1 MSFSGTTVEQRSKE
15 VEALKSFLTYSL
27 IGSLAL
33 HIGVLSSGIGNYL
46 TRVPT
51 GEEEPIEFA
60 VVDSP
65 TAEPEKPIAEIPEE
79 IKKEPEVVQ
88 KQPIETTP
96 VEKIQPQEQITA
108 VTQKPQPTNTQP
120 KAIATKP
127 EVPAKSA
134 PIPRSPLS
142 EDSKASSA
150 GGGGG
155 GGGGGSGVGLGS
167 GSGIAVSTSTGTGTG
182 GGTGTGTGGGVGS
195 GTGTGTG
202 SGIGSGTG
210 SGIGSGTGTGGGVG
224 SGTGTG
230 TGSGIGS
237 GTGSG
242 IGSGTGS
249 GIGSGTGSGI
259 GSGTGSGIGSGTGN
273 ETGNRPAVAT
283 GPTLPKINNSGNG
296 NGRAACRECNAK
308 YPEAARRRGVEGRVE
323 VAVDTDAQGNVT
335 NVRIAR
341 SSGNRDLDEE
351 TARQA
356 REWKLKPA
364 EGGRQGVSIATEFAI
379 KGSQRSRQVQERQA
393 QRQAQERTQQTTAAN
408 STEETPRRRRRE
420 LTPSSNN
427 EARATK
433 PAISGFSR
441 RLEPQR
447 AESPA
452 TNSSSEARTTRT
464 QGTARESLRR
474 IQRERA
480 TSNSSQKPQAP
491 INRRRR
497 RDNASQNKL
506 RESLRGLR
514 QQPQSQPATP
524 SQQ

>member
-1 MSFSGTTVEQRSKE
+1 MSFSGITVEQRSKE

-33 HIGVLSSGIGNYL
+33 HIGVLSSGISNYL

-51 GEEEPIEFA
+51 GEEEPIEVA
-60 VVDSP
+60 IVDAP

-79 IKKEPEVVQ
+79 IKKEPEVIQ
-88 KQPIETTP
+88 KQPIETLP
-96 VEKIQPQEQITA
+96 VEKIQQQEQITA
-108 VTQKPQPTNTQP
+108 VATKPQPINTLP
-120 KAIATKP
+120 KAIPSKP
-127 EVPAKSA
+127 EVAVKSA
-134 PIPRSPLS
+134 SVPRSPLS

-155 GGGGGSGVGLGS
+155 GGGGGGSGVGLGS
-167 GSGIAVSTSTGTGTG
+167 GSGIAVGTSSGTGPG
-182 GGTGTGTGGGVGS
+182 GGTGTGTGGGIGS

-202 SGIGSGTG
+202 SGI
-210 SGIGSGTGTGGGVG
+210 
-224 SGTGTG
+224 
-230 TGSGIGS
+230 GSGIGS

-259 GSGTGSGIGSGTGN
+259 GSGTGSGIGSGTGSGV
-273 ETGNRPAVAT
+273 GNRPTVAT
-283 GPTLPKINNSGNG
+283 APTAPTPPKINSSGNG

-364 EGGRQGVSIATEFAI
+364 QGGRQGVSIATEFAI
-379 KGSQRSRQVQERQA
+379 KGSRRSRQVQERQA
-393 QRQAQERTQQTTAAN
+393 QRQAQERTQQTAAAN
-408 STEETPRRRRRE
+408 STQENPRRRRRE
-420 LTPSSNN
+420 LTPPSSN
-427 EARATK
+427 EARATR

-447 AESPA
+447 TESPA
-452 TNSSSEARTTRT
+452 RNSSSGARTNRS
-464 QGTARESLRR
+464 QGSARESLRR
-474 IQRERA
+474 IRSERA
-480 TSNSSQKPQAP
+480 GSNSSQQPQATT
-491 INRRRR
+491 NRRRR
-497 RDNASQNKL
+497 RDNTSQNKL
-506 RESLRGLR
+506 RDSLRRLR
-514 QQPQSQPATP
+514 QQPQSQPAAP

>member
-33 HIGVLSSGIGNYL
+33 HIGVLSSGIGNSL

-51 GEEEPIEFA
+51 GKEEPIEFA
-60 VVDSP
+60 IVDSP

-79 IKKEPEVVQ
+79 IKKEPEIVQ
-88 KQPIETTP
+88 KQPTETPP
-96 VEKIQPQEQITA
+96 VEKIQQQEQITA
-108 VTQKPQPTNTQP
+108 VAQKPQLTNTPP
-120 KAIATKP
+120 KAIVTKP
-127 EVPAKSA
+127 EVPVKSA
-134 PIPRSPLS
+134 PVPQSAPEVPIKSASIPQSARS

-155 GGGGGSGVGLGS
+155 GGGSGVALGS
-167 GSGIAVSTSTGTGTG
+167 GSGIAIGTSSGTGTG
-182 GGTGTGTGGGVGS
+182 GGTGTGTGGG
-195 GTGTGTG
+195 
-202 SGIGSGTG
+202 I
-210 SGIGSGTGTGGGVG
+210 
-224 SGTGTG
+224 
-230 TGSGIGS
+230 GSGIGS

-259 GSGTGSGIGSGTGN
+259 GSGTGSGIGN
-273 ETGNRPAVAT
+273 EVGNRPTVAT
-283 GPTLPKINNSGNG
+283 APIAPTPPKINSSGNGNG

-341 SSGNRDLDEE
+341 SSGNRELDEE

-364 EGGRQGVSIATEFAI
+364 DGGRQGVSIATEFAI
-379 KGSQRSRQVQERQA
+379 QGSRRY
-393 QRQAQERTQQTTAAN
+393 RQAQERKTQRQAEERTRQTTAAN
-408 STEETPRRRRRE
+408 NSTEEAPRRRRRE
-420 LTPSSNN
+420 LPPSSN
-427 EARATK
+427 EATTTK
-433 PAISGFSR
+433 PAISGLSR

-447 AESPA
+447 AESPS
-452 TNSSSEARTTRT
+452 TSSSSEARTTRT
-464 QGTARESLRR
+464 QGNARESLRR
-474 IQRERA
+474 LRREPTA
-480 TSNSSQKPQAP
+480 TDSSQKPQATT
-491 INRRRR
+491 NRRRR
-497 RDNASQNKL
+497 RDNTSQDKL
-506 RESLRGLR
+506 RESLRRLR
-514 QQPQSQPATP
+514 QQPQSQPAVP

>member
-1 MSFSGTTVEQRSKE
+1 MSFSGITVEQRSKE

-33 HIGVLSSGIGNYL
+33 HIGVLSSGISNYL

-51 GEEEPIEFA
+51 GEEEPIEVA
-60 VVDSP
+60 IVDSP
-65 TAEPEKPIAEIPEE
+65 TAEPEKSIADIPEE

-88 KQPIETTP
+88 KQPIETLP
-96 VEKIQPQEQITA
+96 VEKIQQQEQITA
-108 VTQKPQPTNTQP
+108 VAQKLQPTNTPP

-127 EVPAKSA
+127 EVPVKSA
-134 PIPRSPLS
+134 PIPRSAPEVPVKSASIPRSLLS
-142 EDSKASSA
+142 GDSKANSPG

-167 GSGIAVSTSTGTGTG
+167 GSGIAVGTSSGTGAG
-182 GGTGTGTGGGVGS
+182 GGTGTGTGGGFGS

-202 SGIGSGTG
+202 SGTG
-210 SGIGSGTGTGGGVG
+210 SGIGSGSG
-224 SGTGTG
+224 SGT
-230 TGSGIGS
+230 GS

-249 GIGSGTGSGI
+249 GIGNGV
-259 GSGTGSGIGSGTGN
+259 
-273 ETGNRPAVAT
+273 GNRPTVAT
-283 GPTLPKINNSGNG
+283 APTAATPPKINSPG

-308 YPEAARRRGVEGRVE
+308 YPEAARRQKVEGRVE

-341 SSGNRDLDEE
+341 SSGNRELDEE

-356 REWKLKPA
+356 RDWKLKPA

-393 QRQAQERTQQTTAAN
+393 QREAQERTQQAAAAN
-408 STEETPRRRRRE
+408 STQENPRRRRRE
-420 LTPSSNN
+420 LPPSSN

-447 AESPA
+447 GESPA
-452 TNSSSEARTTRT
+452 RSSSSEARTTRT
-464 QGTARESLRR
+464 RESARDSLRR
-474 IQRERA
+474 IRRER
-480 TSNSSQKPQAP
+480 TVTDSSQKPQATT
-491 INRRRR
+491 NRRR

-506 RESLRGLR
+506 RESLRRLR
-514 QQPQSQPATP
+514 QQPQSQPAAP

>member
-33 HIGVLSSGIGNYL
+33 HIGVLSSGISNYL

-51 GEEEPIEFA
+51 GEEEPIEVA
-60 VVDSP
+60 IVDSP

-79 IKKEPEVVQ
+79 IKKEPEIVQ
-88 KQPIETTP
+88 KQPIETPP
-96 VEKIQPQEQITA
+96 VEKFEQITA
-108 VTQKPQPTNTQP
+108 VPQKPQPISTPP
-120 KAIATKP
+120 KAIPIEPKVA
-127 EVPAKSA
+127 VKSA
-134 PIPRSPLS
+134 PIPRAVPEVPVKSASSIPQSAPS
-142 EDSKASSA
+142 EDSKASSP
-150 GGGGG
+150 GGGG

-167 GSGIAVSTSTGTGTG
+167 GSGIAVGTSSGTGPG
-182 GGTGTGTGGGVGS
+182 GGTGTGTGGGIGS
-195 GTGTGTG
+195 GTGT
-202 SGIGSGTG
+202 GIGSGTG
-210 SGIGSGTGTGGGVG
+210 SGI
-224 SGTGTG
+224 
-230 TGSGIGS
+230 
-237 GTGSG
+237 
-242 IGSGTGS
+242 GS

-273 ETGNRPAVAT
+273 RPTVAT
-283 GPTLPKINNSGNG
+283 APTTPKINSSGNG

-351 TARQA
+351 TKRQA
-356 REWKLKPA
+356 RDWKLKPA
-364 EGGRQGVSIATEFAI
+364 EGGRQGVSIATEYAI
-379 KGSQRSRQVQERQA
+379 KGSRRSRQVQERRIQREA
-393 QRQAQERTQQTTAAN
+393 QERERTQQTTAAN
-408 STEETPRRRRRE
+408 STEAAPRRRRRE
-420 LTPSSNN
+420 LAPPS
-427 EARATK
+427 R

-452 TNSSSEARTTRT
+452 RNSSSEARTTRT

-474 IQRERA
+474 IRREQ
-480 TSNSSQKPQAP
+480 TTTDSSQKPQVTT
-491 INRRRR
+491 NRRRR
-497 RDNASQNKL
+497 RDNTTQNKL
-506 RESLRGLR
+506 RDSLRRLR
-514 QQPQSQPATP
+514 QQPQSQPAAP

>member
-1 MSFSGTTVEQRSKE
+1 MSFSGITVEQRSKE

-33 HIGVLSSGIGNYL
+33 HIGVLSSGVSNYL

-60 VVDSP
+60 IVDSP

-88 KQPIETTP
+88 KQSIETPP
-96 VEKIQPQEQITA
+96 VEKFEQITA
-108 VTQKPQPTNTQP
+108 VPQKPQPINTPP
-120 KAIATKP
+120 KAIPIKP
-127 EVPAKSA
+127 EVAVKSA
-134 PIPRSPLS
+134 PIPRSVPEVPVKSASIPQSAPS

-150 GGGGG
+150 GGGGGG

-167 GSGIAVSTSTGTGTG
+167 GSGIAVGTSSGTGTG
-182 GGTGTGTGGGVGS
+182 GGTGTGTGGG
-195 GTGTGTG
+195 
-202 SGIGSGTG
+202 I
-210 SGIGSGTGTGGGVG
+210 G

-259 GSGTGSGIGSGTGN
+259 GSGIGSGTGN
-273 ETGNRPAVAT
+273 RPTVAT
-283 GPTLPKINNSGNG
+283 GPTSPKINSSGNG

-379 KGSQRSRQVQERQA
+379 KGSRRSRQVQERQA
-393 QRQAQERTQQTTAAN
+393 QRQAEERTRQTTATN

-420 LTPSSNN
+420 LAPPS
-427 EARATK
+427 R

-452 TNSSSEARTTRT
+452 RNSSSEARTTPT

-474 IQRERA
+474 IQREQ
-480 TSNSSQKPQAP
+480 TTTDSSQKPQETT
-491 INRRRR
+491 NRRRR
-497 RDNASQNKL
+497 RDNTSQNKL
-506 RESLRGLR
+506 RDSLRRLR
-514 QQPQSQPATP
+514 QQPQAQPAAP

>member
-1 MSFSGTTVEQRSKE
+1 MSFSGITVEQRSKE

-33 HIGVLSSGIGNYL
+33 HIGVLSSGISNYL

-51 GEEEPIEFA
+51 GEEEAIEFA
-60 VVDSP
+60 IVDSP

-79 IKKEPEVVQ
+79 IKKEPEIVQ
-88 KQPIETTP
+88 KQPIETPP
-96 VEKIQPQEQITA
+96 VEKVQQEEQITA
-108 VTQKPQPTNTQP
+108 VTQKPQPTNTLP
-120 KAIATKP
+120 EAIATKP
-127 EVPAKSA
+127 EVSVKSA

-142 EDSKASSA
+142 EDSKASSV
-150 GGGGG
+150 G

-167 GSGIAVSTSTGTGTG
+167 GSGIAVGTSSGTGSG

-202 SGIGSGTG
+202 SGIGSG
-210 SGIGSGTGTGGGVG
+210 
-224 SGTGTG
+224 
-230 TGSGIGS
+230 IGS

-242 IGSGTGS
+242 IGSG
-249 GIGSGTGSGI
+249 IGSGTGSG
-259 GSGTGSGIGSGTGN
+259 
-273 ETGNRPAVAT
+273 TGNRPTVGTA
-283 GPTLPKINNSGNG
+283 PTSPRINSSGNG

-379 KGSQRSRQVQERQA
+379 QGSRRYRQVQERKTQRQA
-393 QRQAQERTQQTTAAN
+393 EERQAQERTQQTTAAN
-408 STEETPRRRRRE
+408 STEEAPRRRRRE
-420 LTPSSNN
+420 LAPPS
-427 EARATK
+427 R

-447 AESPA
+447 VENTS
-452 TNSSSEARTTRT
+452 TNSSSETRTTRT

-474 IQRERA
+474 IQHERA
-480 TSNSSQKPQAP
+480 TTNSSQKPQAP

-514 QQPQSQPATP
+514 QQPQSQPAAP

>member
-1 MSFSGTTVEQRSKE
+1 MSFSGITVEQRSKE

-33 HIGVLSSGIGNYL
+33 HIGVLSSGISNYL

-51 GEEEPIEFA
+51 GEEEPIEVA
-60 VVDSP
+60 IVDSP
-65 TAEPEKPIAEIPEE
+65 TAEPEKPIADIPEE

-88 KQPIETTP
+88 KQPIETLP
-96 VEKIQPQEQITA
+96 VEKIQQQEQITA
-108 VTQKPQPTNTQP
+108 IAQKLQPTNTPP

-127 EVPAKSA
+127 EVPVKSA
-134 PIPRSPLS
+134 PIPRSAPEVPVKSASIPRSLLS
-142 EDSKASSA
+142 GDSKASSA
-150 GGGGG
+150 GGGGGG

-167 GSGIAVSTSTGTGTG
+167 GSGIAVGTSSGTGPG
-182 GGTGTGTGGGVGS
+182 GGTGTGTGG
-195 GTGTGTG
+195 
-202 SGIGSGTG
+202 
-210 SGIGSGTGTGGGVG
+210 
-224 SGTGTG
+224 
-230 TGSGIGS
+230 GIGS

-259 GSGTGSGIGSGTGN
+259 GSGTGSGIGSGSGSGIGSGTGSGIGSGSGSGIGN
-273 ETGNRPAVAT
+273 GVGNRPTVAT
-283 GPTLPKINNSGNG
+283 APTAATPPKINSPG

-393 QRQAQERTQQTTAAN
+393 QREAQERTQQTTAAN
-408 STEETPRRRRRE
+408 STEESPRRRRRE
-420 LTPSSNN
+420 LPPSSN

-447 AESPA
+447 RESPSR
-452 TNSSSEARTTRT
+452 NSSSEARTTRT
-464 QGTARESLRR
+464 QESARDSLRR
-474 IQRERA
+474 IRRER
-480 TSNSSQKPQAP
+480 TVTDSSQKPQATT
-491 INRRRR
+491 NRRR
-497 RDNASQNKL
+497 RDNTSQNKL
-506 RESLRGLR
+506 RESLRRLR
-514 QQPQSQPATP
+514 QQPQSQPAAP

>member
-1 MSFSGTTVEQRSKE
+1 MSFSGITVEQRSKE

-33 HIGVLSSGIGNYL
+33 HIGVLSSGISNYL

-51 GEEEPIEFA
+51 GEEEPIELA
-60 VVDSP
+60 LVDAP
-65 TAEPEKPIAEIPEE
+65 TAEPEKPIAEIPKE
-79 IKKEPEVVQ
+79 INKEPEVVQ
-88 KQPIETTP
+88 KQPIETPP
-96 VEKIQPQEQITA
+96 VEKFEQITA
-108 VTQKPQPTNTQP
+108 VPQKPQPIDTPP
-120 KAIATKP
+120 KAIPIEPKVA
-127 EVPAKSA
+127 VKSA
-134 PIPRSPLS
+134 PIPRAVPEVPVKSASSIPQSAPS
-142 EDSKASSA
+142 EDSKASSPG

-167 GSGIAVSTSTGTGTG
+167 GSGIAVGTNSGTGPG
-182 GGTGTGTGGGVGS
+182 GGTGTGSGGGIGS

-210 SGIGSGTGTGGGVG
+210 SGIGSG
-224 SGTGTG
+224 
-230 TGSGIGS
+230 IGS
-237 GTGSG
+237 GRGSG

-273 ETGNRPAVAT
+273 RPTVAT
-283 GPTLPKINNSGNG
+283 APTTPKINSSGNG

-351 TARQA
+351 TKRQA
-356 REWKLKPA
+356 RDWKLKPT
-364 EGGRQGVSIATEFAI
+364 EGGRQGVSIATEYAI
-379 KGSQRSRQVQERQA
+379 KGSRRSRQVQERRT
-393 QRQAQERTQQTTAAN
+393 QRQAQETQRSQQTTAAN
-408 STEETPRRRRRE
+408 STQETPRRRRRE
-420 LTPSSNN
+420 LAPPS
-427 EARATK
+427 R

-452 TNSSSEARTTRT
+452 RNSSSEARTTRT

-474 IQRERA
+474 IQREQ
-480 TSNSSQKPQAP
+480 TTTDSSQKPQTTT
-491 INRRRR
+491 NRRRR

-506 RESLRGLR
+506 RDSLRRLR

>member
-33 HIGVLSSGIGNYL
+33 HIGVLSLGIGNYL

-51 GEEEPIEFA
+51 GEEEPIEVA
-60 VVDSP
+60 IVDSP
-65 TAEPEKPIAEIPEE
+65 TAEPEKPIAEISEE

-88 KQPIETTP
+88 KQPIETP
-96 VEKIQPQEQITA
+96 SVEKIQQQEQITA
-108 VTQKPQPTNTQP
+108 VATKPQPTNTPPQ
-120 KAIATKP
+120 AIVTKP
-127 EVPAKSA
+127 EVPVKSTSA
-134 PIPRSPLS
+134 PRPALS
-142 EDSKASSA
+142 GDSKASSVG

-167 GSGIAVSTSTGTGTG
+167 GSGIAVGTSSGTGSG
-182 GGTGTGTGGGVGS
+182 GGTGTGTGGGIGS

-202 SGIGSGTG
+202 SGIGSG
-210 SGIGSGTGTGGGVG
+210 S
-224 SGTGTG
+224 
-230 TGSGIGS
+230 GSGIGS

-242 IGSGTGS
+242 TGS
-249 GIGSGTGSGI
+249 GIGSGSGNGI
-259 GSGTGSGIGSGTGN
+259 GNGVGN
-273 ETGNRPAVAT
+273 GNRPTVAT
-283 GPTLPKINNSGNG
+283 APTPPKINSSGNG

-335 NVRIAR
+335 NVRVAR

-351 TARQA
+351 TMRQA
-356 REWKLKPA
+356 RDWKLKPA

-379 KGSQRSRQVQERQA
+379 QGSRRSRQVQERKR
-393 QRQAQERTQQTTAAN
+393 QREAEERTQQTTAAN
-408 STEETPRRRRRE
+408 STEEAPKRRRRE
-420 LTPSSNN
+420 LTPSSN
-427 EARATK
+427 EPTRATR

-441 RLEPQR
+441 RLEPQTG
-447 AESPA
+447 ESTA
-452 TNSSSEARTTRT
+452 STTRT

-474 IQRERA
+474 IRREQTA
-480 TSNSSQKPQAP
+480 NDSSQKPQPTA
-491 INRRRR
+491 NNRRR

-506 RESLRGLR
+506 RDSLRRLR
-514 QQPQSQPATP
+514 PQPQSQPAAPPAT
-524 SQQ
+524 SQE

>member
-51 GEEEPIEFA
+51 GEDEPIEVA
-60 VVDSP
+60 IVDSP

-88 KQPIETTP
+88 KQPIETPP
-96 VEKIQPQEQITA
+96 VEKVQQQEQITA
-108 VTQKPQPTNTQP
+108 VAQKPQPTNTP
-120 KAIATKP
+120 PEAIATKP
-127 EVPAKSA
+127 EVPVKSA
-134 PIPRSPLS
+134 PIPRSAPEVPVKSASIPRSLLS

-150 GGGGG
+150 GGGG

-167 GSGIAVSTSTGTGTG
+167 GSGIAVGTSSGTGTG
-182 GGTGTGTGGGVGS
+182 GGTGTGTGGG
-195 GTGTGTG
+195 
-202 SGIGSGTG
+202 IGS
-210 SGIGSGTGTGGGVG
+210 
-224 SGTGTG
+224 G

-259 GSGTGSGIGSGTGN
+259 GSGTGSGIGSGIGN
-273 ETGNRPAVAT
+273 ATGNRPTVAT
-283 GPTLPKINNSGNG
+283 APTPPKINSSGNG

-364 EGGRQGVSIATEFAI
+364 DGGRQGVSIATEFAI

-393 QRQAQERTQQTTAAN
+393 QRQAEERTRQTTATN
-408 STEETPRRRRRE
+408 STQENPRRRRRE
-420 LTPSSNN
+420 LTPPSSN

-447 AESPA
+447 AENTA
-452 TNSSSEARTTRT
+452 RNSSSEARTTRT
-464 QGTARESLRR
+464 QGSVRESLRR
-474 IQRERA
+474 IQRER
-480 TSNSSQKPQAP
+480 TTTDSSQKPQETT
-491 INRRRR
+491 NRRRR
-497 RDNASQNKL
+497 RDNTSQNKL
-506 RESLRGLR
+506 RDSLRRLR
-514 QQPQSQPATP
+514 PQPQSQPAAP

>member
-46 TRVPT
+46 TKVPT

-79 IKKEPEVVQ
+79 IKKEPLIVQ
-88 KQPIETTP
+88 KQPIETPP
-96 VEKIQPQEQITA
+96 VEKIQQEEQITT
-108 VTQKPQPTNTQP
+108 VTRKPQPTNTLP

-127 EVPAKSA
+127 EVAVKSA
-134 PIPRSPLS
+134 PVPQSAPP
-142 EDSKASSA
+142 KSSA
-150 GGGGG
+150 GG

-167 GSGIAVSTSTGTGTG
+167 GSGIAVGTSTGTGTG
-182 GGTGTGTGGGVGS
+182 GGTGTGTGGGIGS
-195 GTGTGTG
+195 GTGTGIGSGTG
-202 SGIGSGTG
+202 SGTGTGIGSGTG
-210 SGIGSGTGTGGGVG
+210 SGIGSGV
-224 SGTGTG
+224 
-230 TGSGIGS
+230 
-237 GTGSG
+237 
-242 IGSGTGS
+242 
-249 GIGSGTGSGI
+249 
-259 GSGTGSGIGSGTGN
+259 
-273 ETGNRPAVAT
+273 ENRPTVAT
-283 GPTLPKINNSGNG
+283 APIAPTPPTINTSGNGNGNG

-308 YPEAARRRGVEGRVE
+308 YPEAARRRGVEGKVE

-341 SSGNRDLDEE
+341 SSGNRELDEE

-379 KGSQRSRQVQERQA
+379 KGSRRSRELEQRQA
-393 QRQAQERTQQTTAAN
+393 QRQAEERQAQERAQQTTAAN
-408 STEETPRRRRRE
+408 STEESPRRRRRE
-420 LTPSSNN
+420 LAPSSN
-427 EARATK
+427 EATTTK
-433 PAISGFSR
+433 PAISGLSR

-447 AESPA
+447 AESG
-452 TNSSSEARTTRT
+452 TTSSSSEARTTRT
-464 QGTARESLRR
+464 QGNVRESLRR
-474 IQRERA
+474 LRREPAA
-480 TSNSSQKPQAP
+480 TDSSQKPPATT
-491 INRRRR
+491 NRRQ
-497 RDNASQNKL
+497 RDNTSQNKL
-506 RESLRGLR
+506 RESLRRLR
-514 QQPQSQPATP
+514 AQPQPQSQPATP

>member
-60 VVDSP
+60 IVDSP

-79 IKKEPEVVQ
+79 IKKEPEFVQ
-88 KQPIETTP
+88 KP
-96 VEKIQPQEQITA
+96 VEKVQQQFEQITA
-108 VTQKPQPTNTQP
+108 VPQKLQPTNTPP
-120 KAIATKP
+120 KAIVSKP
-127 EVPAKSA
+127 EVPVKSA
-134 PIPRSPLS
+134 PVPQSAREVPIKSAPVPQSAPS
-142 EDSKASSA
+142 EASSA
-150 GGGGG
+150 GGG

-167 GSGIAVSTSTGTGTG
+167 GSGIAVGTSTGTGTG
-182 GGTGTGTGGGVGS
+182 GGTGTGTGGG
-195 GTGTGTG
+195 
-202 SGIGSGTG
+202 IGSGTG
-210 SGIGSGTGTGGGVG
+210 SGI
-224 SGTGTG
+224 
-230 TGSGIGS
+230 GSGIGS

-259 GSGTGSGIGSGTGN
+259 GSGTGSGIGN
-273 ETGNRPAVAT
+273 ETGNRPTVAT
-283 GPTLPKINNSGNG
+283 RPIAPTPPKINSSGNG

-379 KGSQRSRQVQERQA
+379 QGSRRYRQVQERKT
-393 QRQAQERTQQTTAAN
+393 QRQAEERTQQTTAAN
-408 STEETPRRRRRE
+408 STEESPRRRRRE
-420 LTPSSNN
+420 LAPSS
-427 EARATK
+427 R

-441 RLEPQR
+441 RLESQR
-447 AESPA
+447 VENTS
-452 TNSSSEARTTRT
+452 TNSSSETRTTRT
-464 QGTARESLRR
+464 QETARESLRR

-480 TSNSSQKPQAP
+480 TTNSSQKPQAP
-491 INRRRR
+491 INRRR

-514 QQPQSQPATP
+514 QQPQSQPAAP

>member
-1 MSFSGTTVEQRSKE
+1 MSFSGITVEQRSKE

-33 HIGVLSSGIGNYL
+33 HIGVLSSGISNYL

-51 GEEEPIEFA
+51 GEDDAIELA
-60 VVDSP
+60 IVDAP

-79 IKKEPEVVQ
+79 IKKQPEIVQ
-88 KQPIETTP
+88 KQPIETPP
-96 VEKIQPQEQITA
+96 VEKFEQITA
-108 VTQKPQPTNTQP
+108 VPQKPQPINTPP
-120 KAIATKP
+120 KAIPIKP
-127 EVPAKSA
+127 EVAVKSA
-134 PIPRSPLS
+134 PIPRSLPELPVKSAPIPQSAPS

-150 GGGGG
+150 GGGGGG

-167 GSGIAVSTSTGTGTG
+167 GSGIAVGTSSGTGPG
-182 GGTGTGTGGGVGS
+182 GGTGTGTGGGIGS

-202 SGIGSGTG
+202 N
-210 SGIGSGTGTGGGVG
+210 
-224 SGTGTG
+224 
-230 TGSGIGS
+230 GIGS

-259 GSGTGSGIGSGTGN
+259 GSGTGSGIGSGV
-273 ETGNRPAVAT
+273 GNRPTVAT
-283 GPTLPKINNSGNG
+283 GPTPPKTNSSGNG

-323 VAVDTDAQGNVT
+323 VAVDTDAEGNVT

-351 TARQA
+351 TKRQA
-356 REWKLKPA
+356 RDWKLKPA
-364 EGGRQGVSIATEFAI
+364 QGGRQGVSIATEFALQ
-379 KGSQRSRQVQERQA
+379 GSRRYRQVQERKT
-393 QRQAQERTQQTTAAN
+393 QRQAQERERTQQTTAAN
-408 STEETPRRRRRE
+408 STEAAPRRRRRE
-420 LTPSSNN
+420 LTPPSS
-427 EARATK
+427 

-452 TNSSSEARTTRT
+452 RNSSPEARTTRT
-464 QGTARESLRR
+464 QGSTRESLRR
-474 IQRERA
+474 IQPA
-480 TSNSSQKPQAP
+480 TTDSSQKPEATT
-491 INRRRR
+491 NRRRR
-497 RDNASQNKL
+497 RDNTSQNKL
-506 RESLRGLR
+506 RDSLRRLR

>member
-1 MSFSGTTVEQRSKE
+1 MSFSGITVEQRSKE

-33 HIGVLSSGIGNYL
+33 HIGVLSSGVSNYL

-51 GEEEPIEFA
+51 GEEEPIEVA
-60 VVDSP
+60 IVDAP

-88 KQPIETTP
+88 KQPIETPP
-96 VEKIQPQEQITA
+96 VEKFEQITA
-108 VTQKPQPTNTQP
+108 VPQKPQPINTPP
-120 KAIATKP
+120 KAIAIKP
-127 EVPAKSA
+127 EVAVKSA
-134 PIPRSPLS
+134 PIPRSVPEVPVKSAPIPQSAAS

-150 GGGGG
+150 GGG

-167 GSGIAVSTSTGTGTG
+167 GSGIAVGTSSGIGTG
-182 GGTGTGTGGGVGS
+182 GGTGSGTGG
-195 GTGTGTG
+195 
-202 SGIGSGTG
+202 
-210 SGIGSGTGTGGGVG
+210 GIGSGTGTG
-224 SGTGTG
+224 T
-230 TGSGIGS
+230 GS

-249 GIGSGTGSGI
+249 GIGSGIGSGT
-259 GSGTGSGIGSGTGN
+259 GSGTGSGIGSGV
-273 ETGNRPAVAT
+273 GNRPTVAT
-283 GPTLPKINNSGNG
+283 APTPPKINSSGNG

-323 VAVDTDAQGNVT
+323 VAVDTDAEGNVT

-351 TARQA
+351 TKRQA

-364 EGGRQGVSIATEFAI
+364 EGGRQGVSIATEFALQ
-379 KGSQRSRQVQERQA
+379 GSRRYRQVQERKT
-393 QRQAQERTQQTTAAN
+393 QRQAQERERTQQTTAAN
-408 STEETPRRRRRE
+408 STQETPRRRRRE
-420 LTPSSNN
+420 LTPAS
-427 EARATK
+427 R
-433 PAISGFSR
+433 PAISGLSR

-452 TNSSSEARTTRT
+452 RNSSSEARTTRT

-474 IQRERA
+474 IRREQ
-480 TSNSSQKPQAP
+480 TTTDSSQKPQATT
-491 INRRRR
+491 NRRRR

-506 RESLRGLR
+506 RDSLRRLR
-514 QQPQSQPATP
+514 QQPQSQPAAP